1 MKVFVLDLYCK
12 ICCWFLLDI

>member
-1 MKVFVLDLYCK
+1 MKAFVLDLYCK